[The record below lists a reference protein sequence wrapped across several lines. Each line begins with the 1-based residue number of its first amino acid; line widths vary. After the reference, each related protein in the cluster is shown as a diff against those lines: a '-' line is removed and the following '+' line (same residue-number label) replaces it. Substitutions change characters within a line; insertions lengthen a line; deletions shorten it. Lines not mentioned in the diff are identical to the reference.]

1 MRSDVSSGV
10 PTGFL
15 RRALAVLLALRLLLA
30 AVLLPAVDGLA
41 RDDEHAVVAGG
52 VKSARAAP
60 LLLVGV
66 AGASSGCCGS
76 GA

>member
-60 LLLVGV
+60 LLFGV